1 MTYVEFVKHLETKYP
16 EMYSNVYCGIAIE
29 PGWYNIVELASH
41 AIYANAKWKIEQRE
55 RLLKDNPH
63 NRDIPDEIDFPSVAQ
78 IKEKFGTLRFYVDG
92 GDEFTNGVATM
103 AELMSG
109 RVCETCGDI
118 GSRRSGGWIRTLCD
132 KHEEEYQ
139 RMKNESRN

>member
-1 MTYVEFVKHLETKYP
+1 MTYDEFVKHLEITYP
-16 EMYSNVYCGIAIE
+16 EMYDNVYCGISIE
-29 PGWYNIVELASH
+29 PGWHNIVELASH

-55 RLLKDNPH
+55 RLLKDNKH
-63 NRDIPDEIDFPSVAQ
+63 GLDIPDEIDFPKVAQ

-92 GDEFTNGVATM
+92 GDDFTNGVATM

-109 RVCETCGDI
+109 RTCETCGSI
-118 GSRRSGGWIRTLCD
+118 GSKRSGGWIRTLCD